1 MESDTSFSSIHFHLL
16 TKENFPISCKGL
28 TFCRLAAG
36 GEDVKGNTHHF
47 DTAPFQDKTHQSN
60 QKREFCKVQPKPQY
74 VSISDL
80 SSDETHLP
88 PMTLSSIF
96 SPSFEVGQTSSISCN
111 PLHHFP
117 YNNLPPSFSLNR
129 MVCECW
135 GQANYC
141 VSGGKQQPPPTVL
154 KQHPPANPHPFNHSH
169 QNSWHMKK
177 TKLF

>member
-1 MESDTSFSSIHFHLL
+1 MDSNTSFSSILFHLL

-47 DTAPFQDKTHQSN
+47 DIAPPQDKTHQSN

-88 PMTLSSIF
+88 PMTLSSIS

-129 MVCECW
+129 MVCEC
-135 GQANYC
+135 
-141 VSGGKQQPPPTVL
+141 
-154 KQHPPANPHPFNHSH
+154 
-169 QNSWHMKK
+169 
-177 TKLF
+177 